1 MSQTHSNPQSL
12 RLNTVQLGALAVAA
26 IGLVFAL
33 IGAIVDIDAFMQA
46 YLVAFLFWLELSL
59 GCLALLMIPVLV
71 GARWNVAVERFA
83 AAGARTLPLL
93 ALLFIP
99 IMLGMGVL
107 YEWTEAVAPPGT
119 NAAHYSYNTPF
130 LFVLRAVF
138 YFTVWIGLAYGLTSW
153 SYASDDEN
161 LTPERRKTLA
171 QRSHLFSVIG
181 TILFFVTVT
190 GAAFDW
196 SMSIDDD
203 WFSSIY
209 GWLTISRAGLSVA
222 AFVVIAAAFYWAKE
236 PLKSVLDGRSF
247 ADLSA
252 ILFAALLSW
261 MYLSF
266 MQYLVIW
273 SGNVSSKAVWFV
285 QRTEGAWEGFAI
297 FLVVIH
303 MALLILLMVP
313 NLKRIRGV
321 LVGFALVL
329 FVMRLFDLYWV
340 IQPTFEPNFTLAW
353 WAIALPLGMGG
364 LWILL
369 FLWSLESHKLVPVNH
384 PEIAQSVHDG
394 AAPAEAEAETS

>member
-1 MSQTHSNPQSL
+1 MSQTNATPQSFKL
-12 RLNTVQLGALAVAA
+12 STVQLGALAVAA
-26 IGLVFAL
+26 VGLVFAL
-33 IGAIVDIDAFMQA
+33 IGAVIDIEAFMQA

-93 ALLFIP
+93 AILFIP
-99 IMLGMGVL
+99 LMLGMGVL
-107 YEWTEAVAPPGT
+107 YEWTDSVAPEGVI
-119 NAAHYSYNTPF
+119 AAHYGYNTPF
-130 LFVLRAVF
+130 LFILRALI
-138 YFTVWIGLAYGLTSW
+138 YFAVWIGLAYGLTSW
-153 SYASDDEN
+153 SYASDDED
-161 LTPERRKTLA
+161 LEPEQRKTLA

-181 TILFFVTVT
+181 TILFFITVT

-196 SMSIDDD
+196 SMSIDED

-209 GWLTISRAGLSVA
+209 GWLTIGRAGLSVA
-222 AFVVIAAAFYWAKE
+222 AFVVIAAAFYWGRE
-236 PLKSVLDGRSF
+236 PLKSVLNDKAFG
-247 ADLSA
+247 DLGA
-252 ILFAALLSW
+252 IVFVALLSW

-285 QRTEGAWEGFAI
+285 QRTEGAWEGFGI
-297 FLVVIH
+297 FLIVMHVI
-303 MALLILLMVP
+303 LLFLLMVP
-313 NLKRIRGV
+313 GLKRIRGV
-321 LVGFALVL
+321 MVGIAIVIL
-329 FVMRLFDLYWV
+329 VMRLFDLYWV

-364 LWILL
+364 LWIPL